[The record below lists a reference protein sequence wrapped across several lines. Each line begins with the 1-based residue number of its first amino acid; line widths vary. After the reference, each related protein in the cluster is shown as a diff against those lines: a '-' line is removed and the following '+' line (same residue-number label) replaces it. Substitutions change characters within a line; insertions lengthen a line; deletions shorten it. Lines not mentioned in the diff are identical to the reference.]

1 MGSKI
6 EEARTLI
13 GACKVKSKTI
23 IDKSMDYDGR
33 FIMQK
38 TVDWSLLNDGMTI
51 PVSASALL
59 KAWDESILTHGAG
72 KDIKVLIDGVLYD
85 AKLKNQNFEQSNWA
99 GHKDVI
105 QIRYGRQSALA
116 VKLRA
121 IFKKS
126 YNYLFAQKQLLG
138 KSKRQILLPSDIHEY
153 MRLYLTTSSDV
164 LCMECC
170 SSSDYQQLAQTLSVI
185 PEEVYEQSDDEQFF
199 MADKTASIEE
209 KQRLVKYR
217 RIDRSIILTL
227 KRFYDYRDEIS
238 GEKIG
243 EQYGDSVVEAHHI
256 DYFTRSQNNDSTNII
271 IISPNYH
278 RIIHK
283 NNPKF
288 NRKKFQFEFDNGEVL
303 RLKLYEHLKV

>member
-1 MGSKI
+1 
-6 EEARTLI
+6 
-13 GACKVKSKTI
+13 
-23 IDKSMDYDGR
+23 MDYEGR

-51 PVSASALL
+51 PVSACALL
-59 KAWDESILTHGAG
+59 KTWDESILIHGAG
-72 KDIKVLIDGVLYD
+72 KDIKVLIDGELYD

-116 VKLRA
+116 QKLRA
-121 IFKKS
+121 VFKKS
-126 YNYLFAQKQLLG
+126 YDYLFAQKQLLG
-138 KSKRQILLPSDIHEY
+138 KSKRQILLPTDIHEY

-170 SSSDYQQLAQTLSVI
+170 SSSDYQQLAHTLSVI

-243 EQYGDSVVEAHHI
+243 DEFGDSVVEAHHI

-283 NNPKF
+283 NNPHF
-288 NRKKFQFEFDNGEVL
+288 NRKKFQFEFENGEVL
-303 RLKLYEHLKV
+303 RLSLYEHLKA

>member
-1 MGSKI
+1 
-6 EEARTLI
+6 
-13 GACKVKSKTI
+13 
-23 IDKSMDYDGR
+23 MDYDNG
-33 FIMQK
+33 FILQK
-38 TVDWSLLNDGMTI
+38 AVDWSLLNDGMTI
-51 PVSASALL
+51 PVSVCSLFR
-59 KAWDESILTHGAG
+59 AWDESILTHGQS
-72 KDIKVLIDGVLYD
+72 KDIKILIDGEFYD
-85 AKLKNQNFEQSNWA
+85 AKLKNQNFVQSNWA

-105 QIRYGRQSALA
+105 QIRYGRQSPLA

-121 IFKKS
+121 VFQKS
-126 YNYLFAQKQLLG
+126 YAYLFAQKQELG
-138 KSKRQILLPSDIHEY
+138 KSKRQIPLPDDLQEY
-153 MRLYLTTSSDV
+153 IRLYLTSSPDV

-170 SSSDYQQLAQTLSVI
+170 SSSDYQQLAHTLRAI

-199 MADKTASIEE
+199 MTDKTASIEE

-227 KRFYDYRDEIS
+227 KKFYDYRDEIS

-243 EQYGDSVVEAHHI
+243 DEYGDSVVEAHHI

-283 NNPKF
+283 NNPHF
-288 NRKKFQFEFDNGEVL
+288 NRKKFQFEFENGEVL
-303 RLKLYEHLKV
+303 KLKLYEHLKVG

>member
-1 MGSKI
+1 
-6 EEARTLI
+6 
-13 GACKVKSKTI
+13 
-23 IDKSMDYDGR
+23 MDYDNG
-33 FIMQK
+33 FILQK

-51 PVSASALL
+51 PVSACALL
-59 KAWDESILTHGAG
+59 KAWDDSILIHGAG
-72 KDIKVLIDGVLYD
+72 KDIKVLIDGELYD
-85 AKLKNQNFEQSNWA
+85 AKLKNQNFEQSNWV

-116 VKLRA
+116 QKLRA
-121 IFKKS
+121 VFKKS
-126 YNYLFAQKQLLG
+126 YDYLFAQKQELG
-138 KSKRQILLPSDIHEY
+138 KSKRQILLPDDIHEY

-170 SSSDYQQLAQTLSVI
+170 SSSDYQQLAHTLSVI
-185 PEEVYEQSDDEQFF
+185 PEEVYEQSDDDQFF

-243 EQYGDSVVEAHHI
+243 DAYGDSVVEAHHI
-256 DYFTRSQNNDSTNII
+256 DYFTKSQNNDSTNII

-283 NNPKF
+283 NNPRF
-288 NRKKFQFEFDNGEVL
+288 NRKKFQFEFENGEVL
-303 RLKLYEHLKV
+303 RLKLYEHLKT